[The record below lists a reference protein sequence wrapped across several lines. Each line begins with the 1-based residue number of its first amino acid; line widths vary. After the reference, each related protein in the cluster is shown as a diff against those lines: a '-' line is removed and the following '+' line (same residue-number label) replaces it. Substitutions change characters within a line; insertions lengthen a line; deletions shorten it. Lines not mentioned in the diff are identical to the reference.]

1 MHRRL
6 LNYKNRQGLADFY
19 HCLSQFRKIE
29 ADQVDFLTINVSEF
43 FRNEEHWKVL
53 RASVLPPIVKARA
66 GKPVEIWSAGS
77 SASQEAYSLAMT
89 VLEAGGTPECW
100 GLTLTSRASR
110 KREGSYSRSEIEGL
124 DRLHLAKY
132 FDKTPTGYKV
142 REVLKRSVLFE
153 KRNLLSDPTHGIWF
167 GGMQKRSHLLHR

>member
-1 MHRRL
+1 M
-6 LNYKNRQGLADFY
+6 
-19 HCLSQFRKIE
+19 
-29 ADQVDFLTINVSEF
+29 DFLTINVSEF

-53 RASVLPPIVKARA
+53 APPFSRPSKARA

-77 SASQEAYSLAMT
+77 SAGQEAYSLAMT
-89 VLEAGGTPECW
+89 VLEAGGTPRVL

-110 KREGSYSRSEIEGL
+110 KPEGSYSFPKSRDS

-153 KRNLLSDPTHGIWF
+153 RRNLLSDPYPRDLIWRYAETF
-167 GGMQKRSHLLHR
+167 FYFTDKGNSKF